1 MAVTILI
8 KENHHITFSMSFFPQ
23 AATSVN
29 HKPDVFNHML
39 KTLIFLSVD
48 IGSYGRDNDAAVF
61 GRSDIS
67 NMMHIGAAKLPATQ
81 RVGVYPLPTK

>member
-67 NMMHIGAAKLPATQ
+67 NMMHMCH
-81 RVGVYPLPTK
+81 